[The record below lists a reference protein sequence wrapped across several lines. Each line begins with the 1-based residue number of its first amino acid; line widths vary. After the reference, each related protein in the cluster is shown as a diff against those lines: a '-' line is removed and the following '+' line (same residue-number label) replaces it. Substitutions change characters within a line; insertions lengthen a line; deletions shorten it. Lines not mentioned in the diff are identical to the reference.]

1 MSMRTDQQYRET
13 KMRLLHK
20 LLGIEWLRDVF
31 DGIDCAD
38 RDSRDWFKGYFQY
51 SDLNAILDRI
61 AQGRPI
67 SCVASKENGR
77 HFHVAFC
84 STSEGSLSY
93 VTLVCQ
99 PATKFV
105 EETGV
110 HFCNF
115 KIIHKEDTSDLD
127 IKTVQKK
134 EFKELVGDYALML
147 PYVKR
152 MSASRRVSP
161 WSTMT
166 GMCWSAAIIL
176 LLSHQRVGPCLRPA
190 HLLRSTRVMLMITLS
205 KTNFTDC
212 TANLF

>member
-31 DGIDCAD
+31 DGIDYAD

-51 SDLNAILDRI
+51 SDLNAILDQI

-84 STSEGSLSY
+84 STSEGSLRY

-99 PATKFV
+99 PATRFV
-105 EETGV
+105 EQTGV

-115 KIIHKEDTSDLD
+115 KILHEKDTSDID
-127 IKTVQKK
+127 IKTVEKK
-134 EFKELVGDYALML
+134 EFRELVLNYALML
-147 PYVKR
+147 PYMKKDDGFQESFTLVYHDWDVLEC
-152 MSASRRVSP
+152 SNN
-161 WSTMT
+161 
-166 GMCWSAAIIL
+166 SAAE
-176 LLSHQRVGPCLRPA
+176 SPKGRPVPSA
-190 HLLRSTRVMLMITLS
+190 GA
-205 KTNFTDC
+205 FTPEYQDY
-212 TANLF
+212 LDHYIE